1 MSIFFA
7 FAALAAVFFMVLT
20 VIEGGAEEL
29 PDGGE
34 IRKELDRLL
43 CGKAAIII
51 YTGGKKNDE

>member
-7 FAALAAVFFMVLT
+7 FAALAAVFFMALT

-34 IRKELDRLL
+34 IRKELDMLL
-43 CGKAAIII
+43 CGKAAINI